1 MSLFNKEIL
10 LQILR
15 SVGWVSIVY
24 FIGLLFALPIRMMMT
39 YSKDEFV
46 KAPLDSLFQSDFVIQ
61 IVLLIIIP
69 VLLAVFLFR
78 FLHVKQS
85 VDLMHSLPIRREM
98 LFYHYVITGVGLL
111 VIPVL
116 LIAILVMITHASL
129 DLDLYFGMRD
139 VLYWVGVTI
148 LLNLVLFSAGVFVA
162 MMTGIS
168 AVQGVL
174 TYIFLLFPMGITLL
188 IFFNLR
194 IFLYGFP
201 GDYYLNKDFEKM
213 SPITYA
219 AVLDGRP
226 LQWGYGLFYAVL
238 VIILF
243 VLALFFYKKRK
254 LEAASEAIAYSK
266 LRSIFKY
273 GVTFCTMLF
282 GGVYFSEIQNTN
294 LGWIIF
300 GYVVGAIIGYFVAEM
315 VLQKTWRVFSSLKG
329 LAIYSAVIGLLIV
342 VMQSL
347 GIYEQKI
354 PDQSEIK
361 SVFLSDNPNI
371 FIDNS
376 ETYAPYF
383 VPSKMKG
390 IENIEAVRKLHHQIL
405 ADKKMNQELI
415 DGQYE
420 TAFFMYN
427 LKNGDQIVR
436 QYRVNREI
444 YEDYYKSIYE
454 SNEYKR
460 TTKEIFQVDE
470 NKANKITITANFPY
484 GKNVVISNPNEV
496 IEAVQALK
504 ADILNES
511 YEDEIYYQ
519 DRGSS
524 IQIFIGKGR
533 SVYLNFK
540 PSYHKFAKWLED
552 KQLLDRSLVTSED
565 IDHVLVAEMKANDL
579 VDMDENIKEIEK
591 RKHLLKITDKRQIAQ
606 SLNQVGSRYKNK
618 YIAIFYF
625 NDGNYQEVYYLNEE
639 HTPDFIKNYF
649 K

>member
-1 MSLFNKEIL
+1 MPLKMSLFNKEIL

-243 VLALFFYKKRK
+243 VLALFFYKKENWK
-254 LEAASEAIAYSK
+254 QP
-266 LRSIFKY
+266 LR
-273 GVTFCTMLF
+273 
-282 GGVYFSEIQNTN
+282 
-294 LGWIIF
+294 
-300 GYVVGAIIGYFVAEM
+300 
-315 VLQKTWRVFSSLKG
+315 R
-329 LAIYSAVIGLLIV
+329 LLI
-342 VMQSL
+342 QSCAQYL
-347 GIYEQKI
+347 NMELLSARCCLEGCISAKFKI
-354 PDQSEIK
+354 PIW
-361 SVFLSDNPNI
+361 
-371 FIDNS
+371 
-376 ETYAPYF
+376 A
-383 VPSKMKG
+383 G
-390 IENIEAVRKLHHQIL
+390 
-405 ADKKMNQELI
+405 
-415 DGQYE
+415 
-420 TAFFMYN
+420 
-427 LKNGDQIVR
+427 
-436 QYRVNREI
+436 
-444 YEDYYKSIYE
+444 
-454 SNEYKR
+454 
-460 TTKEIFQVDE
+460 
-470 NKANKITITANFPY
+470 
-484 GKNVVISNPNEV
+484 
-496 IEAVQALK
+496 
-504 ADILNES
+504 
-511 YEDEIYYQ
+511 
-519 DRGSS
+519 
-524 IQIFIGKGR
+524 
-533 SVYLNFK
+533 
-540 PSYHKFAKWLED
+540 
-552 KQLLDRSLVTSED
+552 
-565 IDHVLVAEMKANDL
+565 
-579 VDMDENIKEIEK
+579 
-591 RKHLLKITDKRQIAQ
+591 
-606 SLNQVGSRYKNK
+606 
-618 YIAIFYF
+618 
-625 NDGNYQEVYYLNEE
+625 
-639 HTPDFIKNYF
+639 
-649 K
+649 